1 MAVDDPFEPRL
12 SGALHRLLD
21 AETGPHP
28 RWADSPAA
36 VRIAA
41 GDPAG
46 GQGAGRKARRS
57 GRVTL
62 LLLAAALVVALVGGT
77 VLVGGRL
84 PGWLRLAVGPGPTAS
99 PSLIATGPSPSPTSS
114 ASPAPSQP
122 IPTPSPTSTPA
133 PTESPMP
140 TSGSPTAGCAS
151 GDGVSGPATMPVT
164 ISDVR
169 VGTHPGYDRIVFDVA
184 DPMFWPNV
192 TVVPAEPPFT
202 MDASGKAVEVSGRT
216 YLRITLD
223 HAAGSNLTEATYDQ
237 RPGYPIL
244 TELRNTG
251 DYEGVQTWIAGL
263 TGPACVR
270 VSTLSSPNRVVVD
283 LLAP

>member
-1 MAVDDPFEPRL
+1 MAVDDPFESRL
-12 SGALHRLLD
+12 TSTLHHLLD
-21 AETGPHP
+21 GEAGPHP

-36 VRIAA
+36 ARIAG
-41 GDPAG
+41 GDVAG
-46 GQGAGRKARRS
+46 GHGAGRDERRG

-62 LLLAAALVVALVGGT
+62 LLLAAALVVAIVGGT
-77 VLVGGRL
+77 ALVGGRL
-84 PGWLRLAVGPGPTAS
+84 PGWLRLAVRPGPTAT
-99 PSLIATGPSPSPTSS
+99 PSLIATAPSPSPTSS
-114 ASPAPSQP
+114 ASPTSSQP

-133 PTESPMP
+133 PTEPPMP

-151 GDGVSGPATMPVT
+151 GFTLAGPATMPVT
-164 ISDVR
+164 VSDVR

-184 DPMFWPNV
+184 DPIFWPNV

-202 MDASGKAVEVSGRT
+202 MDASGQTVEVSGTT

-223 HAAGSNLTEATYDQ
+223 HAAGPNLTARTYDQ

-263 TGPACVR
+263 AGPACVR